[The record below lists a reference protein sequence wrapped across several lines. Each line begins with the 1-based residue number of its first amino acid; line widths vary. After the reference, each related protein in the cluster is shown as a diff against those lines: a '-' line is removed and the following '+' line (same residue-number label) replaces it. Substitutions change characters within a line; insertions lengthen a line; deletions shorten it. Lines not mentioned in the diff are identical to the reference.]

1 MKKRI
6 ISGVLAGLVTA
17 ATLSACGATKVE
29 PATAATSAPGAEA
42 ASASTAAAASA
53 AEAATEVNENAQA
66 TTEAAAANNA
76 AASGDDVTLD
86 EALNNEI
93 RVKPDSAKWT
103 INLAGNNGS
112 LCNVPTFLAFELGFF
127 ADEGI
132 DATLTSADFQTKS
145 AGLDDGSF
153 PIINDDYMFFKSVE
167 NGIGASIVD
176 GIHKG
181 CIKVQ
186 VLPDSDLAKPED
198 FAGKN
203 IRIAC
208 DEIGG
213 TTYQATALW
222 LEQAGIKAFG
232 SDAEVTFVPYND
244 DNLSIAALEKGEVQ
258 AVADWDPVAAIAE
271 KEGRVKTILD
281 IAKDDPFKDH
291 YCCYLYASDKV
302 LDEDPALIAAILRA
316 YHRAED
322 WTAKHPEDAT
332 EIITQ
337 KNYVQIDDKE
347 LAVSL
352 ISEYGYPLMADRES
366 GNTIDLHEDVS
377 FFVTELT
384 KIGILE
390 GDADAFSNRL
400 VFDVDINL

>member
-1 MKKRI
+1 MKKRVL
-6 ISGVLAGLVTA
+6 SLLLAGLLGTT
-17 ATLSACGATKVE
+17 TLAGCGATKV
-29 PATAATSAPGAEA
+29 SSDSGA
-42 ASASTAAAASA
+42 ASTSVQASSAASTAEATDAQSEVNVSAESTTKAAALNDAS
-53 AEAATEVNENAQA
+53 
-66 TTEAAAANNA
+66 
-76 AASGDDVTLD
+76 ASGDDVTLK

-93 RVKPDSAKWT
+93 QVKPKEAKWT

-153 PIINDDYMFFKSVE
+153 PVVNDDYMFFKSIQ
-167 NGIGASIVD
+167 NGIDASVID

-186 VLPDSDLAKPED
+186 VLPDSDLSKAKD
-198 FAGKN
+198 FAGKK

-222 LEQAGIKAFG
+222 LEQAGVKAFG
-232 SDAEVTFVPYND
+232 ADAEVTFVPYND
-244 DNLSIAALEKGEVQ
+244 DNLSIEALEKGEVQ
-258 AVADWDPVAAIAE
+258 AVAAWDPVASIAE
-271 KEGRVKTILD
+271 KAGRVKTILD
-281 IAKDDPFKDH
+281 IAKDKPFKDH
-291 YCCYLYASDKV
+291 YCCYLYASNKV
-302 LDEDPALIAAILRA
+302 LKEDPALIAAILRA

-322 WTAKHPEDAT
+322 WTAKHPEDAE
-332 EIITQ
+332 EIITR
-337 KNYVQIDDKE
+337 KNYVQIDDKD

-352 ISEYGYPLMADRES
+352 ISEYGYPLQADRDA
-366 GNTIDLHEDVS
+366 GKIIDLKEDVS
-377 FFVTELT
+377 FFVHALT
-384 KIGILE
+384 DLDILE
-390 GDADAFSNRL
+390 GDADDFSSKL
-400 VFDVDINL
+400 VADVDLKQ